1 MGSDPR
7 LHSLISRVRVQSGF
21 KALKEVDT
29 DRARQLFLEGGLD
42 PREVVRYFQTTLTP
56 PLSEAIE
63 TGRCME
69 KPCYNFARFSGGVLR
84 KFRNYCHVSTIF
96 KIADEVGLNRL
107 SKFLFIEILLACICR

>member
-42 PREVVRYFQTTLTP
+42 PREVIRYFETTLTFRV
-56 PLSEAIE
+56 SEVIE
-63 TGRCME
+63 TGRYME
-69 KPCYNFARFSGGVLR
+69 KPCHNFARFSGVYA
-84 KFRNYCHVSTIF
+84 KV
-96 KIADEVGLNRL
+96 
-107 SKFLFIEILLACICR
+107 